1 YNQIQDSGTNLP
13 KRRILDCEPAG
24 ACVDDPAN
32 DRTKITATGG
42 GGGGTPGS
50 PASSVQ
56 YNSAGTFAGDAALLW
71 DATNKVLGLTGV
83 AARPAGGGA
92 VCLPRGSDLLHA
104 TLLVGGNVMLQG
116 AGFCSVL
123 KRDAT
128 LSSDPSFFGTPPTNC
143 TDPCPGGSCSAGLCS
158 GGSRA

>member
-1 YNQIQDSGTNLP
+1 MRPAACLLLVGLLTLLLARRLGAQAGGGPGFSTPGYNQIQDSGTNLP

-56 YNSAGTFAGDAALLW
+56 YNSAGTFAPRIPNDA
-71 DATNKVLGLTGV
+71 
-83 AARPAGGGA
+83 R
-92 VCLPRGSDLLHA
+92 
-104 TLLVGGNVMLQG
+104 Q
-116 AGFCSVL
+116 
-123 KRDAT
+123 
-128 LSSDPSFFGTPPTNC
+128 
-143 TDPCPGGSCSAGLCS
+143 
-158 GGSRA
+158 